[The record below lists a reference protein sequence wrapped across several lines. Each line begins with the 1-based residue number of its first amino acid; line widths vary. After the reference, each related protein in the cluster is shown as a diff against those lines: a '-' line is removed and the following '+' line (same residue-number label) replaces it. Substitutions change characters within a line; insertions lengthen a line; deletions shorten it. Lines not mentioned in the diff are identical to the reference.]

1 MQLDYDTVCNIHRR
15 TKPAEG
21 RGGGGGEGGGGGG
34 AGCNLGKSRLKVEEV
49 GQKHGAK
56 QFSGQKLDEDRRLE
70 ENGVLLTTKGSGM
83 LALADIQI

>member
-21 RGGGGGEGGGGGG
+21 RGGGRGG
-34 AGCNLGKSRLKVEEV
+34 GCNLGKSRLKVEEV